1 MKNKKNIMVFE
12 ILGWIFLGLFVVV
25 QFFSDTQSILP
36 MVFLVTTLLF
46 SVLSGIFA
54 MNGDDTPTLS
64 VTIRRLL
71 PALCIVIY
79 LAGWIFGFIDP

>member
-1 MKNKKNIMVFE
+1 MKNKKNIMAFE

-25 QFFSDTQSILP
+25 QLFSFTQTILP

-54 MNGDDTPTLS
+54 MNEHDTPPLT

-71 PALCIVIY
+71 PALCIVVY
-79 LAGWIFGFIDP
+79 LASWIFRFID

>member
-1 MKNKKNIMVFE
+1 MKNKKNIIVFE

-25 QFFSDTQSILP
+25 QFFSDTQTILP

-54 MNGDDTPTLS
+54 MNGHDTPTLT

-71 PALCIVIY
+71 PALCIVVY
-79 LAGWIFGFIDP
+79 LASWIFRFID